1 MCPRDTQIFILNK
14 LKNCAPVNTW
24 VLNLMANL
32 VVQGSAVSNSNYSQQ
47 HILSMISLGNRNVK
61 NMHHVA
67 FC

>member
-1 MCPRDTQIFILNK
+1 M

-32 VVQGSAVSNSNYSQQ
+32 VVEGSAVSNSNYSQQ

-61 NMHHVA
+61 SMHHVA